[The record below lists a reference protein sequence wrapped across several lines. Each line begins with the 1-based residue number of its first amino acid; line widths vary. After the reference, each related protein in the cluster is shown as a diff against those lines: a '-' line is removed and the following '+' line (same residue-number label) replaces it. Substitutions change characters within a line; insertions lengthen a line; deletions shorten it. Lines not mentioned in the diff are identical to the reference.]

1 MSENTGNADPVD
13 EDAIVLEQD
22 DEEKQQSKKTRVID
36 LLYDDVGL
44 GIASGAAVEMAILK
58 RNAENPTDSEPLSV
72 RNTAN
77 FLKDIIRKKT
87 CNRNWPQRLKDKCI
101 TANQVYGKGQVL
113 QFVEY
118 EEGQTVPFP
127 DPFEPASDQMPTEI
141 ESLSLPRSA
150 RDLGRQDE
158 PWLVQ
163 VIVYQRIIHHH
174 FATKSPVAVVE
185 LSHLQ
190 MSVKTQ
196 PEIDAI
202 FLATLEQDGI
212 DVRVLVTC
220 EAKQHNERILPDQI
234 KEQVRP
240 AFALTESFTGARKI
254 DAVIPVVVQ
263 VVDLPSKEPGS
274 KKRGIFLVEFDMIDR
289 GTFQEKYA
297 KAPRSMPLNESA
309 RSLFDLRPSVQG
321 ITHRGKKPSVK
332 GKRKKKTFEP

>member
-1 MSENTGNADPVD
+1 MSETTSNRDPVD
-13 EDAIVLEQD
+13 EDVIGGEQD
-22 DEEKQQSKKTRVID
+22 EEEKEQSKKTRVID
-36 LLYDDVGL
+36 LLYDSVGL
-44 GIASGAAVEMAILK
+44 GIASGGDVEKAILK
-58 RNAENPTDSEPLSV
+58 RNAEYPNDPKPLSV

-77 FLKDIIRKKT
+77 FLKDLIRKKT
-87 CNRNWPQRLKDKCI
+87 CNRNWPQRLKSEGI
-101 TANQVYGKGQVL
+101 TANQVYGKGQVI
-113 QFVEY
+113 QFVQY

-127 DPFEPASDQMPTEI
+127 DPFEPALDQVVADI

-174 FATKSPVAVVE
+174 FATKSPVPVVE

-202 FLATLEQDGI
+202 FLATLEHDGN
-212 DVRVLVTC
+212 DFRVLVTC

-234 KEQVRP
+234 KEQVKP
-240 AFALTESFTGARKI
+240 AFALSKLLTGARKV

-263 VVDLPSKEPGS
+263 VVDLPPDMSDSKR
-274 KKRGIFLVEFDMIDR
+274 RGIFLVEFDMIDR
-289 GTFQEKYA
+289 STFEQKYA
-297 KAPRSMPLNESA
+297 KSPRSMPLNERA
-309 RSLFDLRPSVQG
+309 RSLFNLRPSVQG
-321 ITHRGKKPSVK
+321 ITHRGKRPPSGK
-332 GKRKKKTFEP
+332 GKKAAPT